1 MSLRKKEYI
10 NRLIDKKIEEYLSIF
25 GAVSIEG
32 PKWCGKT
39 WASLNHANSVVLLDD
54 EEIKEKAKLSLDLIL
69 NEEKPELIDEWNLI
83 PEVWDAV
90 RRKCD
95 ETTQKGNYI
104 LTCSTKLT
112 DDEQKAKIHHSGAG
126 RIGKIHMYTMSLFE
140 SGDSSGKASIL
151 DMYNNKLQNSLNDKI
166 TLDKLANLIIRG
178 GWPSNINVNE
188 EKANIIPKSYIEA
201 ILEKDIHDDK
211 KRDINKMTMLLKSL
225 ARNETTIASKNTLL
239 KDIEDYANEKEIIE
253 SRITIDDYLDILN
266 RLHITENQNAYNENY
281 RSPERVG
288 KSVKRHFTDP
298 SLACACLD
306 LTKNKLINDLKTF
319 GFMFEA
325 LVERDLRIYIEYLG
339 GKLYHFRDNVTGL
352 KVDSI
357 LEFDDGEYAAIEI
370 KLGFRQVEEA
380 KQNLLNFYNNMIKKP
395 KFMCVVVGYTD
406 VIAKDPETGIYIV
419 PITAL
424 KP

>member
-10 NRLIDKKIEEYLSIF
+10 DRLVDKKIEEYLEIF

-39 WASLNHANSVVLLDD
+39 WTSLNHANSMVLLDED
-54 EEIKEKAKLSLDLIL
+54 EIKEKAKLSLDLIL
-69 NEEKPELIDEWNLI
+69 DEEKPELIDEWNII

-95 ETTQKGNYI
+95 ETTKKGNYI

-112 DDEQKAKIHHSGAG
+112 DKEQKNKIHHSGAG
-126 RIGKIHMYTMSLFE
+126 RIGKIQMHTMSLYE
-140 SGDSSGKASIL
+140 SGDSTGKVSIEEML
-151 DMYNNKLQNSLNDKI
+151 KGTLKNGLNDKI
-166 TLDKLANLIIRG
+166 TLQKLANLIIRG
-178 GWPSNINVNE
+178 GWPSNINTPE
-188 EKANIIPKSYIEA
+188 DKIGIIPKSYIDA
-201 ILEKDIHDDK
+201 ILDSDINDDK
-211 KRDINKMTMLLKSL
+211 KRDKNKMTMLLKSL
-225 ARNETTIASKNTLL
+225 ARNESTIAKKWTLL
-239 KDIEDYANEKEIIE
+239 NDIEQCASEKEIIE
-253 SRITIDDYLDILN
+253 SRITIDDYLDVLN
-266 RLHITENQNAYNENY
+266 RLHITENQNAYSENY
-281 RSPERVG
+281 RSPNRLG

-306 LTKNKLINDLKTF
+306 LTKEKLIDDPKTF

-325 LVERDLRIYIEYLG
+325 LVERDLRIYMDYIG

-352 KVDSI
+352 EADSI
-357 LEFDDGEYAAIEI
+357 LEFSDGEYAVVEI
-370 KLGFRQVEEA
+370 KLGYREVEDA
-380 KQNLLNFYNNMIKKP
+380 KKSLLNVYNNMTKKP
-395 KFMCVVVGYTD
+395 KFMCVIVGFTD
-406 VIAKDPETGIYIV
+406 VIAKDPETGIYIL